1 VREPCFQSLA
11 PAQTDPLSASVRE
24 RGVVCRP
31 RYPRRTLTLV
41 PRNEDSG
48 LTKQGAV
55 VSACEKEFR
64 ELGEAEV

>member
-1 VREPCFQSLA
+1 MSCPSPNRSTLGFRA
-11 PAQTDPLSASVRE
+11 RAY
-24 RGVVCRP
+24 VVSTSI
-31 RYPRRTLTLV
+31 PRRTLTLV